1 MVMILNIV
9 GQAILLILVTTVVS
23 WMVIDTLKFFRG
35 IEE

>member
-1 MVMILNIV
+1 MDII
-9 GQAILLILVTTVVS
+9 GQAILLIFFTTIVS